1 MSLTS
6 RISIVVCVVVP
17 SVFHSNLPQGND
29 RESQKSVER
38 GRRERRRNVLVALA
52 LLDQEGLG
60 AVRIAVVIDAL
71 VVAVVEDRT
80 LGDEGLVCCGNKQRS
95 GGGTWAHCEREQL
108 ESERE
113 RTLGDGGR
121 EGEGSGEE
129 GLEVGKVHSVG
140 FRADGDMEDGSMGLG

>member
-1 MSLTS
+1 M
-6 RISIVVCVVVP
+6 
-17 SVFHSNLPQGND
+17 
-29 RESQKSVER
+29 
-38 GRRERRRNVLVALA
+38 
-52 LLDQEGLG
+52 
-60 AVRIAVVIDAL
+60 RIAVVIDAL

-95 GGGTWAHCEREQL
+95 GGGTWASCERDQL

-121 EGEGSGEE
+121 ESEGSGEE